1 MTGGEA
7 LRFRHERSL
16 TRSERGAVVVESA
29 LALPL
34 FLLLI
39 FGTMEFGL
47 AFRSYL
53 TLANATRDAARFAS
67 TLGKDADADFQIVNE
82 ITGNLSGFKTGAIKK
97 IIIFK
102 ATGPTSTTSSGALA
116 ACRTGSVTGLCN
128 TYIAGSISTNSANYG
143 CNYTSPD
150 RFWCP
155 AGRKVAVSDPP
166 DYIGVY
172 IETRHTGV
180 TGVIG
185 MTRDFSDEFVMRL
198 EPVRA

>member
-1 MTGGEA
+1 MRA
-7 LRFRHERSL
+7 LHRRQIPVNSFRR
-16 TRSERGAVVVESA
+16 RSERGSVVVESA

-47 AFRSYL
+47 AFRTYL
-53 TLANATRDAARFAS
+53 TLTNTTRDAARFAA
-67 TLGKDADADFQIVNE
+67 TLGRDADADYQVLNEAIANLGGYRAGTLQKIV
-82 ITGNLSGFKTGAIKK
+82 
-97 IIIFK
+97 IFK
-102 ATGPTSTTSSGALA
+102 AAGPSSTTSSGALA
-116 ACRTGSVTGLCN
+116 ACLSGSVTGLCN
-128 TYIAGSISTNSANYG
+128 TYVGGSISTNPADYG

-166 DYIGVY
+166 DYVGIY
-172 IETRHTGV
+172 IEVRHTGL

-185 MTRDFSDEFVMRL
+185 MTRTFTDEFVMRL
-198 EPVRA
+198 EPVRS

>member
-1 MTGGEA
+1 MQ
-7 LRFRHERSL
+7 RRRRQHRR
-16 TRSERGAVVVESA
+16 TRNERGTVVVESA

-53 TLANATRDAARFAS
+53 TLSNATRDAARFAS
-67 TLGKDADADFQIVNE
+67 TLGKDADADFQAVNE
-82 ITGNLSGFKTGAIKK
+82 LIANLSGFKAGDIKQV
-97 IIIFK
+97 IVFK
-102 ATGPTSTTSSGALA
+102 ATGPSSTTASGALA
-116 ACRTGSVTGLCN
+116 ACRNGSVLNLCN
-128 TYIAGSISTNSANYG
+128 TYSPPFSQDPTQYG

-155 AGRKVAVSDPP
+155 GGRKVAASDPP
-166 DYIGVY
+166 DYIGIYVKV
-172 IETRHTGV
+172 RHTGL
-180 TGVIG
+180 TGVLG
-185 MTRDFSDEFVMRL
+185 MTRDFSDEYIMRL

>member
-1 MTGGEA
+1 MRT
-7 LRFRHERSL
+7 RSRRL
-16 TRSERGAVVVESA
+16 FPRSERASVVVESA

-53 TLANATRDAARFAS
+53 TLSNATRDAARFSS
-67 TLGKDADADFQIVNE
+67 TLGRDADADFQVINE
-82 ITGNLSGFKTGAIKK
+82 VVTNLSGLRAGSLRK

-102 ATGPTSTTSSGALA
+102 ATGPSSTTASGALA
-116 ACRTGSVTGLCN
+116 ACRNGSVANLCN
-128 TYIAGSISTNSANYG
+128 TYINPGISTNSANYG

-155 AGRKVAVSDPP
+155 AGRKVAVADPP
-166 DYIGVY
+166 DYIGIY
-172 IETRHTGV
+172 IEIRHTGL

-185 MTRDFSDEFVMRL
+185 MTRDFDDEFIMRL

>member
-1 MTGGEA
+1 MRTRYLRSRSRPRTGN
-7 LRFRHERSL
+7 
-16 TRSERGAVVVESA
+16 ERGSVVVESA

-53 TLANATRDAARFAS
+53 TLSNSTRDAARFAS
-67 TLGKDADADFQIVNE
+67 TLGRDADSDFQVINE
-82 ITGNLSGFKTGAIKK
+82 AVLNLSGLRAGSIRK

-102 ATGPTSTTSSGALA
+102 ATGPTSTTKSGALA
-116 ACRTGSVTGLCN
+116 ACQTGSVTGLCN
-128 TYIAGSISTNSANYG
+128 TYMGGSISTNSANYG

-155 AGRKVAVSDPP
+155 ASRKIALTDPP
-166 DYIGVY
+166 DFVGIY
-172 IETRHTGV
+172 IEIRHTGV

-185 MTRDFSDEFVMRL
+185 MTRDFSDEYVMRL
-198 EPVRA
+198 EPVRT

>member
-1 MTGGEA
+1 MGDTVYIQSKDTA
-7 LRFRHERSL
+7 LLKTASATASTL
-16 TRSERGAVVVESA
+16 TKLQPGTEVVWQGTDATNKQFHKVKAGAKEGFVLQSNIKPNKPLVEVASDGKPTTMSA
-29 LALPL
+29 LA
-34 FLLLI
+34 
-39 FGTMEFGL
+39 
-47 AFRSYL
+47 
-53 TLANATRDAARFAS
+53 
-67 TLGKDADADFQIVNE
+67 
-82 ITGNLSGFKTGAIKK
+82 
-97 IIIFK
+97 
-102 ATGPTSTTSSGALA
+102 SSGALA

>member
-1 MTGGEA
+1 M
-7 LRFRHERSL
+7 
-16 TRSERGAVVVESA
+16 VVESA

-53 TLANATRDAARFAS
+53 TLSNSTRDAARFAS
-67 TLGKDADADFQIVNE
+67 TLGRDADADFQVVNE
-82 ITGNLSGFKTGAIKK
+82 VVANMTGFRAGTIKK
-97 IIIFK
+97 IVIFK
-102 ATGPTSTTSSGALA
+102 ATGPTSTTASGPLA
-116 ACRTGSVTGLCN
+116 ACRTASVTGLCN
-128 TYIAGSISTNSANYG
+128 TYLAGSISTNSANYG

-155 AGRKVAVSDPP
+155 AGRKVAVADPP
-166 DYIGVY
+166 DYIGIY
-172 IETRHTGV
+172 IEIRHTGL

>member
-1 MTGGEA
+1 M
-7 LRFRHERSL
+7 RFPSRRLLS
-16 TRSERGAVVVESA
+16 RSERGSVVVESA

-53 TLANATRDAARFAS
+53 TLSNSTRDAARFAS
-67 TLGKDADADFQIVNE
+67 TLGKDADADFQVINE
-82 ITGNLSGFKTGAIKK
+82 AVSNLSSFKAGDIRK
-97 IIIFK
+97 IVIFK
-102 ATGPTSTTSSGALA
+102 ATGPTSTTASGPLA
-116 ACRTGSVTGLCN
+116 ACLTASVTNLCN
-128 TYIAGSISTNSANYG
+128 TYLGPNITINSTDYG

-155 AGRKVAVSDPP
+155 TSRKVATSDPP
-166 DYIGVY
+166 DYIGIY
-172 IETRHTGV
+172 IEVRHHGLTGV
-180 TGVIG
+180 LG
-185 MTRDFSDEFVMRL
+185 MTRDFHDEFVMRL